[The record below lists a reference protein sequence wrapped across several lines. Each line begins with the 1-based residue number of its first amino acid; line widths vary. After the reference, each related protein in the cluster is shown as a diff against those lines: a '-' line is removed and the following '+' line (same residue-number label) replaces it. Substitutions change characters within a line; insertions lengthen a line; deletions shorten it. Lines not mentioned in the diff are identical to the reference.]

1 MCMQCVTG
9 ATVAASA
16 TATGLTAWL
25 HTRGFTWLTARR
37 MKVVTACLITFGV
50 LAAGLQV

>member
-9 ATVAASA
+9 ATMAASA

-25 HTRGFTWLTARR
+25 HTRSPGWLTARR
-37 MKVVTACLITFGV
+37 MKAVTACLLTLGV
-50 LAAGLQV
+50 IAAGIQP

>member
-16 TATGLTAWL
+16 TATGLIAWL
-25 HTRGFTWLTARR
+25 RVHSPAWLTARW
-37 MKVVTACLITFGV
+37 MKAITACLLTLAVI
-50 LAAGLQV
+50 AAGLQP

>member
-16 TATGLTAWL
+16 TATGLVAWL
-25 HTRGFTWLTARR
+25 HTRAPGWLTAKRS
-37 MKVVTACLITFGV
+37 KVATACLLTLGV
-50 LAAGLQV
+50 LLAGIRP